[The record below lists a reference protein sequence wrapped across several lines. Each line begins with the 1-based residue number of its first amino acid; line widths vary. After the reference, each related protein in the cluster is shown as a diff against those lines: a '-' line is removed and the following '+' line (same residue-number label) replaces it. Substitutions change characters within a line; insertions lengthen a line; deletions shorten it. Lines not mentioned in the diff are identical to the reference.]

1 MSSAPAILFDLDGT
15 LVDTAPDLAASMNML
30 LVRRGRPELSLDSVR
45 NMVGRGAKVL
55 MERAM
60 AATGEPATAEEIDSM
75 FDEFLEHYGEH
86 IADTSRPFPGVL
98 EALDRLNDA
107 GCAMGVCTNKPEWAS
122 VKLLDILDMSR
133 YFGAVVGGDT
143 LAVRKPD
150 PEHVLETMR
159 RVGGHPDATVM
170 VGDSQTDVAASQAA
184 SIPVVAVTFG
194 YTPEPVAT
202 FGPDRLIDHFD
213 ELDDALR
220 AFVSFA

>member
-1 MSSAPAILFDLDGT
+1 MSPTPAILFDLDGT
-15 LVDTAPDLAASMNML
+15 LVDTAPDLAASMNVL
-30 LVRRGRPELSLDSVR
+30 LTRRGRPELSLDHVR
-45 NMVGRGAKVL
+45 HMVGRGAKVL

-60 AATGEPATAEEIDSM
+60 AATGEPATAEEIEGM
-75 FDEFLEHYGEH
+75 FGEFLEHYGEH

-98 EALDRLNDA
+98 EALDRLADA

-122 VKLLDILDMSR
+122 VKLLDILDLSR
-133 YFGAVVGGDT
+133 YFGAVVGGDS
-143 LAVRKPD
+143 LPVRKPD

-159 RVGGHPDATVM
+159 RVGGQPDATVM

-184 SIPVVAVTFG
+184 KIPVVAVTFG

-220 AFVSFA
+220 AFVSLS

>member
-1 MSSAPAILFDLDGT
+1 MSPTPAILFDLDGT
-15 LVDTAPDLAASMNML
+15 LVDTAPDLAASMNVL
-30 LVRRGRPELSLDSVR
+30 LTRRGRPVLSLDDVR
-45 NMVGRGAKVL
+45 HMVGRGAKVL

-60 AATGEPATAEEIDSM
+60 AATGEPATAEEIDGM

-98 EALDRLNDA
+98 AALDRLTDA

-122 VKLLDILDMSR
+122 IKLLDILGLSR
-133 YFGAVVGGDT
+133 YFGAVVGGDS

-159 RVGGHPDATVM
+159 RVGGRPDATVM
-170 VGDSQTDVAASQAA
+170 VGDSHSDVAASQAA
-184 SIPVVAVTFG
+184 GIPVVAVTFG

-220 AFVSFA
+220 AFVSLA